1 MSQFSSHVLSSLYFF
16 VAILCILSNSSV
28 VFINYSTK
36 HHKVRLTLNKIQ
48 EKSSKHP
55 ISTVKYKD
63 TQPHWEYQSL
73 IQIDVYPW
81 HFQPLTFKQIS
92 SKCNERLL
100 KQSAMLFQVPVLLWD
115 NFLIKNLHEK
125 DRKVLASLLWD
136 ETCEVPSWG
145 VLFIISG
152 FTCKYCD
159 EISRTHLHT
168 SDFFPS

>member
-1 MSQFSSHVLSSLYFF
+1 MSQFSSHVLSSLCFL

-36 HHKVRLTLNKIQ
+36 HHKVRLTVNKIQ

-92 SKCNERLL
+92 LKCNERLL

-115 NFLIKNLHEK
+115 NILTKIYMRRIEKCWHLCYEMKPVRSLPEEFCSLSLDLHVTTVM
-125 DRKVLASLLWD
+125 R
-136 ETCEVPSWG
+136 
-145 VLFIISG
+145 
-152 FTCKYCD
+152 
-159 EISRTHLHT
+159 
-168 SDFFPS
+168 